1 MGRGKWSG
9 TVGVLLLLA
18 ALVLTV
24 HNLREARQA
33 EHFSGET
40 AAKLT
45 EEISRRRTAREAEP
59 EPQSEAPPEAEAEST
74 DYLGLLELPTLSLT
88 LPVAAEWSYPALK
101 RTPCRYSGTAGEVSF
116 VIIAHNYPA
125 HFGRLWELEPGA
137 EVYFTDMDGMRWTYE
152 VSYVENLQ
160 PTQIEEMTE
169 KTEESDEWDLTLFT
183 CTTGGSARCAVRCV
197 RTGYPALT
205 TETAE

>member
-45 EEISRRRTAREAEP
+45 EEISRRRTARSGA
-59 EPQSEAPPEAEAEST
+59 
-74 DYLGLLELPTLSLT
+74 G
-88 LPVAAEWSYPALK
+88 AAK
-101 RTPCRYSGTAGEVSF
+101 RSTAG
-116 VIIAHNYPA
+116 
-125 HFGRLWELEPGA
+125 
-137 EVYFTDMDGMRWTYE
+137 
-152 VSYVENLQ
+152 
-160 PTQIEEMTE
+160 
-169 KTEESDEWDLTLFT
+169 
-183 CTTGGSARCAVRCV
+183 GGSR
-197 RTGYPALT
+197 
-205 TETAE
+205 EH

>member
-45 EEISRRRTAREAEP
+45 EEISRRRT
-59 EPQSEAPPEAEAEST
+59 
-74 DYLGLLELPTLSLT
+74 G
-88 LPVAAEWSYPALK
+88 
-101 RTPCRYSGTAGEVSF
+101 SGTGAAKRSTAG
-116 VIIAHNYPA
+116 
-125 HFGRLWELEPGA
+125 
-137 EVYFTDMDGMRWTYE
+137 
-152 VSYVENLQ
+152 
-160 PTQIEEMTE
+160 
-169 KTEESDEWDLTLFT
+169 
-183 CTTGGSARCAVRCV
+183 GGSR
-197 RTGYPALT
+197 
-205 TETAE
+205 EH

>member
-33 EHFSGET
+33 EHLSGET
-40 AAKLT
+40 TAKLT

-137 EVYFTDMDGMRWTYE
+137 EVYFTDMAGTRTLYI
-152 VSYVENLQ
+152 VERQERLR
-160 PTQIEEMTE
+160 PGDTE
-169 KTEESDEWDLTLFT
+169 ALSEPGLTLLT
-183 CTTGGSARCAVRCV
+183 CTPGGRSRVAVRC
-197 RTGYPALT
+197 RRAAQK
-205 TETAE
+205 EAH

>member
-18 ALVLTV
+18 ALVLTA

-125 HFGRLWELEPGA
+125 HFGRLWELEPGT
-137 EVYFTDMDGMRWTYE
+137 EVYFTDMAGVPGRPSGAGAAGNGAAGAAAPRRYRGIVGAGADAAHLHTGRQKPRRGALPPCCAE
-152 VSYVENLQ
+152 RS
-160 PTQIEEMTE
+160 P
-169 KTEESDEWDLTLFT
+169 LTVT
-183 CTTGGSARCAVRCV
+183 
-197 RTGYPALT
+197 
-205 TETAE
+205 

>member
-45 EEISRRRTAREAEP
+45 EEISRQRTAREAEP

-88 LPVAAEWSYPALK
+88 LPVAAEWSYPTLK
-101 RTPCRYSGTAGEVSF
+101 RTPCRYSGPAGEVSF
-116 VIIAHNYPA
+116 VIIVGAGADAAHL
-125 HFGRLWELEPGA
+125 HTGRQKPRRGA
-137 EVYFTDMDGMRWTYE
+137 
-152 VSYVENLQ
+152 L
-160 PTQIEEMTE
+160 PPCCTE
-169 KTEESDEWDLTLFT
+169 RSPLTVT
-183 CTTGGSARCAVRCV
+183 
-197 RTGYPALT
+197 
-205 TETAE
+205 

>member
-9 TVGVLLLLA
+9 AVGVLLLLA

-33 EHFSGET
+33 EYFSGET

-125 HFGRLWELEPGA
+125 ISEDCGSWSRGRRSILRIWRGRGRFTLWNGRS
-137 EVYFTDMDGMRWTYE
+137 G
-152 VSYVENLQ
+152 
-160 PTQIEEMTE
+160 
-169 KTEESDEWDLTLFT
+169 
-183 CTTGGSARCAVRCV
+183 CA
-197 RTGYPALT
+197 PAIPRHCRSRG
-205 TETAE
+205 

>member
-137 EVYFTDMDGMRWTYE
+137 EVYFTDIAGADAAHLHTGRQKPRR
-152 VSYVENLQ
+152 SAL
-160 PTQIEEMTE
+160 PPCCTE
-169 KTEESDEWDLTLFT
+169 RSPLTVT
-183 CTTGGSARCAVRCV
+183 
-197 RTGYPALT
+197 
-205 TETAE
+205 

>member
-18 ALVLTV
+18 ALVLTA

-137 EVYFTDMDGMRWTYE
+137 EVYFTDMAGTRMLYI
-152 VSYVENLQ
+152 VERQERLRPGIVGAGADAAHLHTGRQ
-160 PTQIEEMTE
+160 KPRRGALPPCCTE
-169 KTEESDEWDLTLFT
+169 RSPLTVT
-183 CTTGGSARCAVRCV
+183 
-197 RTGYPALT
+197 
-205 TETAE
+205 